1 MEKCVLAS
9 NNEHKLKEFREILN
23 DREILS
29 LKDIN
34 FYEDIEENGST
45 FEENCLIKART
56 IAKYLKEKGLNYVVL
71 ADDTGLCVDALN
83 GEPGIFSA
91 RYAGSHGNNQAN
103 RDLVLKNLQGKE
115 DRSAHFKCVIVEVKP
130 DGKELIVE
138 GRTNGRILEEER
150 GDKSFGYDCIFYSD
164 DLGKAFGEA
173 SAEEKNSV
181 SHRGRALESL
191 LKKEQI

>member
-91 RYAGSHGNNQAN
+91 RYAGGHGNNQAN
-103 RDLVLKNLQGKE
+103 RELVLKNLQGKK
-115 DRSAHFKCVIVEVKP
+115 DRSAHFKCVIAEVKP

>member
-1 MEKCVLAS
+1 MEKYVLAS

-91 RYAGSHGNNQAN
+91 RYAGGHGNNQAN
-103 RDLVLKNLQGKE
+103 RDLVLKNLQGKK
-115 DRSAHFKCVIVEVKP
+115 DRSAHFKCVIAEVKP

>member
-91 RYAGSHGNNQAN
+91 RYAGGHGNNQAN
-103 RDLVLKNLQGKE
+103 RDLVLKNLQGKK

>member
-1 MEKCVLAS
+1 MEKYVLAS

-91 RYAGSHGNNQAN
+91 RYAGGHGNNQAN
-103 RDLVLKNLQGKE
+103 RDLVLKNLEGKK

-130 DGKELIVE
+130 DGKELVVE

-191 LKKEQI
+191 LKKEQN

>member
-1 MEKCVLAS
+1 MEKYVLAS

-91 RYAGSHGNNQAN
+91 RYAGGHGNNQAN
-103 RDLVLKNLQGKE
+103 RELVLKNLQGKK